1 MFLHVQSIQTLRMNN
16 LYVFQT
22 SFFLSNV
29 HQFFQ
34 NLERILTLMIRKAK
48 GLELM
53 QGNRKC
59 PQTYKI
65 NKFNKE
71 HIMAT
76 ILFVKVDFVASQKI
90 YILKKRNA

>member
-29 HQFFQ
+29 HQFFR
-34 NLERILTLMIRKAK
+34 NLERILTLTIKKAK

-59 PQTYKI
+59 P
-65 NKFNKE
+65 
-71 HIMAT
+71 
-76 ILFVKVDFVASQKI
+76 
-90 YILKKRNA
+90 